1 MSSDGNMTPSGVRT
15 HDPALRDSGELL
27 FLTGVRGTLVP
38 PVAEDAIADR
48 DKENARRLKRSAAK
62 RIGNY
67 DYSRFRG
74 LVVLVEFNDRSFQR
88 PDSRDFFDRM
98 INSEDYDGYTTLG
111 SNPEKVECTGSVRDY
126 FRDNSG
132 GLFNPVF
139 DIYGPVKVNRS
150 VYDVNKYINARE
162 IGAEALQ
169 ALDAEVDFSRYD
181 TDNYQCPF
189 MPTQQAN
196 QTILT

>member
-38 PVAEDAIADR
+38 PEAEDAIADR
-48 DKENARRLKRSAAK
+48 DKENARRLKRNAAK